1 MWDETAVLLYNHDY
15 LQRDMEKEGQT
26 ITHHAAPIAII
37 GIGGMFPQA
46 RNLQEYWTL
55 LKEGRDA
62 ITDIPATHWNPADYF
77 DRDQKARDKTYGAKG
92 GFLPPIEFDPLEFG
106 IVPNA
111 LEATDTS
118 QLLSLVVAQEA
129 LRDAGYLQREF
140 DRDRASVI
148 LGVTGAQELVISL
161 GARLGHPYWRK
172 ALQDAG
178 IADDIAQDVIE
189 RIRQQYVEWQENSFP
204 GLLGNVIAGR
214 IANRFD
220 FGGTNCVVD
229 AACASS
235 LSAAHLAMLELQR
248 GKADLVLTGGVDAF
262 NHIFMY
268 LCFSKTPALSP
279 SGHARPF
286 DQNCDG
292 TTLGE
297 GIGMVVLKRLA
308 DAQRDGD
315 KIYAVIRG
323 IGSSSDG
330 KGTSIYAPKAEGQVK
345 AYRNAYRDANV
356 APDTIEL
363 LEAHGTGT
371 AVGDAMEI
379 KGLIEFFT
387 PHKNGSTCALGSVKS
402 QIGHAKSAAGIAGL
416 IKVALALYH
425 KTLPPTIKVEK
436 PTSALESG
444 KTPFYVNTQKRVWPA
459 PESHPRRAALSAFG
473 FGGTNFHCVLEE
485 FTPKKT
491 QPDWT
496 GETQLLALSAPDLPA
511 LQAALNDINL
521 SQNWDE
527 LRRMAARSRRQFDAK
542 QAHRLVIIVE
552 RGQSD
557 LAKLLKNARIMLEK
571 NQGKASWNTPDGIFY
586 GSGAPG
592 KLGVIFPGQG
602 AQFVGMLRDMA
613 CQFPEFQDVLNAANR
628 IFGAE
633 DAQQRLSDLMYPQPA
648 FSDAEREQQTA
659 ALQSTQAAQ
668 PAIGAASLG
677 AYHVLKTF
685 GLAPDAVAGHSY
697 GELVALC
704 VAGVLDIETFFAMS
718 KLRGELMGQK
728 RGDKGSML
736 AVNGD
741 LKFVAEFIEK
751 EKIDLVIANKNAPQ
765 QIVLSGAT
773 SEVERAASL
782 LKARD
787 IRCKQLSV
795 AAAFHSSFVAD
806 ASGAFLEALRRVTIA
821 APQMAV
827 YADSTAQLYPPDATE
842 IRRLLAGQLANP
854 VEFLGIIEQMYASGV
869 RAFFE
874 VGPSAQ
880 MNGLIK
886 AILEGKPVEVF
897 SLDAG
902 KGQRSGEADLA
913 RALGQLA
920 ALGYDIRLA
929 QWDDAAVAE
938 DEPAAPKNRRMTVTL
953 CGANY
958 FKPKPPKPPVQKPM
972 APAKVTSNSL
982 NGADIPVR
990 QKSQQEMVTPQSKE
1004 PPQTGM
1010 SALPNQERMTT
1021 HSKSV
1026 SQTVGLSNGLSASD
1040 ALRMTQENLR
1050 ALQQF
1055 QQQTADL
1062 HRQFLE
1068 GQDATRQTF
1077 ERLFS
1082 QQQQLIL
1089 GNAAPSQASVQTP
1102 IFETPNA
1109 QSPVAAAPVIQPT
1122 PPLAAPQPP
1131 KFEPAAQPKP
1141 APETSHV
1148 VEVVMAVVAE
1158 KTGYP
1163 PDMLELDMGL
1173 DADLGIDSIKRVEI
1187 LSALQEKL
1195 PGAPEISSQQIGAI
1209 RTLRQVVELLGTGA
1223 EIAQPAPQSSAPATV
1238 KAGTPAPQIEAALL
1252 EVVAEK
1258 TGYPPD
1264 MLELDMGLDADLGID
1279 SIKRVEIFSALQ
1291 HKLPGTPEI
1300 SSAQIGA
1307 IRTLRQAVE
1316 MFGASAAQPSNGNG
1330 SRPKPPAIQAEATP
1344 DVANILLEVVAEKT
1358 GYPPD
1363 MLELD
1368 MGLDADLGIDSIKRV
1383 EIFSALQNKLPGAP
1397 EISSDQIGR
1406 LSKLRQIVDLFSVS
1420 GKTPLPQPAMTRH
1433 QSLPAGIDAKHA
1445 ESVLLQVVAEKTG
1458 YPAEMLDLD
1467 MALDADL
1474 GIDSIKRVEI
1484 FSALQ
1489 THLPGTPEITS
1500 DQIGRLRN
1508 LRQIIGALA
1517 RPAVTISP
1525 MIGALTPNDIPA
1537 EIPDEPEPAAPA
1549 ETLDRYVVMP
1559 VKLPDRPA
1567 AQAISLTPG
1576 ATILLTD
1583 DGSAV
1588 TDALENGLRQ
1598 RGFQPERLAWD
1609 SADSRL
1615 PEQLGGL
1622 ILIAPV
1628 NQADSGLL
1636 KQAFRLTQAA
1646 GNALQASPSLFV
1658 TIARLDGK
1666 FGFGDLAPET
1676 AVFSG
1681 GLAGLTKT
1689 VAREWPSAQCKA
1701 IDLALEVTADR
1712 LLEELF
1718 SRSPLEV
1725 GLAPDGRFT
1734 LQIEETP
1741 LSVAAPR
1748 QAEIGKDDVIVITG
1762 GARGVTAECAA
1773 ALAEAHQPTLILVGR
1788 SPLPG
1793 DEPAWLSHA
1802 NGDAAIKQAIMA
1814 NATRKMTPKEVGEE
1828 CQRVLMNR
1836 EMRANLR
1843 RLERAGAR
1851 VAYRSVDVRDAAAV
1865 RQLVDDAQREFGA
1878 ITGLIH
1884 GAGVLADRR
1893 IEKKTE
1899 AQFENVVSTKLDGA
1913 VNFLNALTANPL
1925 KCLVFFS
1932 STTARFGRI
1941 GQVDYAMA
1949 NETLNKLA
1957 QREARRRPDCRVVA
1971 LNWGPWAGGMVTPA
1985 LEKLFAQESIR
1996 LIPLQD
2002 GAAQLVNELSSSE
2015 AVEVL
2020 ILGKGSVLPQPDAPE
2035 DAPRSDLVL
2044 AFERIVTVETHSFLK
2059 SHVMNGR
2066 AVLPAAMTME
2076 WLAHAALH
2084 NHPGLALHGFDDLRI
2099 LKGVILEQR
2108 NAVTLQAMV
2117 GDARKEG
2124 KIFYVP
2130 VELQSA
2136 DVSGKRRRHA
2146 QATVLLTANLPQG
2159 ERRID
2164 EAELRLAP
2172 YSNGDIYQHCL
2183 FHGAD
2188 LRGIERVE
2196 GCSASGIAATAKA
2209 APAPSAW
2216 MQTPL
2221 RNHWLADPLML
2232 DSSFQLLI
2240 VWSFAEYQAGSLPSF
2255 IWKYRQFA
2263 PKFPTDGGR
2272 IAARIAQRDRH
2283 RAVADIEFFDRNGG
2297 LLARIEGYECA
2308 IDAALNAAFRRNTL
2322 EG

>member
-1 MWDETAVLLYNHDY
+1 
-15 LQRDMEKEGQT
+15 
-26 ITHHAAPIAII
+26 
-37 GIGGMFPQA
+37 
-46 RNLQEYWTL
+46 
-55 LKEGRDA
+55 
-62 ITDIPATHWNPADYF
+62 
-77 DRDQKARDKTYGAKG
+77 
-92 GFLPPIEFDPLEFG
+92 
-106 IVPNA
+106 
-111 LEATDTS
+111 
-118 QLLSLVVAQEA
+118 
-129 LRDAGYLQREF
+129 
-140 DRDRASVI
+140 
-148 LGVTGAQELVISL
+148 
-161 GARLGHPYWRK
+161 
-172 ALQDAG
+172 
-178 IADDIAQDVIE
+178 
-189 RIRQQYVEWQENSFP
+189 
-204 GLLGNVIAGR
+204 
-214 IANRFD
+214 
-220 FGGTNCVVD
+220 
-229 AACASS
+229 
-235 LSAAHLAMLELQR
+235 
-248 GKADLVLTGGVDAF
+248 
-262 NHIFMY
+262 
-268 LCFSKTPALSP
+268 
-279 SGHARPF
+279 
-286 DQNCDG
+286 
-292 TTLGE
+292 
-297 GIGMVVLKRLA
+297 
-308 DAQRDGD
+308 
-315 KIYAVIRG
+315 
-323 IGSSSDG
+323 
-330 KGTSIYAPKAEGQVK
+330 
-345 AYRNAYRDANV
+345 
-356 APDTIEL
+356 
-363 LEAHGTGT
+363 
-371 AVGDAMEI
+371 
-379 KGLIEFFT
+379 
-387 PHKNGSTCALGSVKS
+387 
-402 QIGHAKSAAGIAGL
+402 
-416 IKVALALYH
+416 
-425 KTLPPTIKVEK
+425 
-436 PTSALESG
+436 
-444 KTPFYVNTQKRVWPA
+444 
-459 PESHPRRAALSAFG
+459 
-473 FGGTNFHCVLEE
+473 
-485 FTPKKT
+485 
-491 QPDWT
+491 
-496 GETQLLALSAPDLPA
+496 
-511 LQAALNDINL
+511 
-521 SQNWDE
+521 
-527 LRRMAARSRRQFDAK
+527 
-542 QAHRLVIIVE
+542 
-552 RGQSD
+552 
-557 LAKLLKNARIMLEK
+557 
-571 NQGKASWNTPDGIFY
+571 
-586 GSGAPG
+586 
-592 KLGVIFPGQG
+592 
-602 AQFVGMLRDMA
+602 
-613 CQFPEFQDVLNAANR
+613 
-628 IFGAE
+628 
-633 DAQQRLSDLMYPQPA
+633 
-648 FSDAEREQQTA
+648 
-659 ALQSTQAAQ
+659 
-668 PAIGAASLG
+668 
-677 AYHVLKTF
+677 
-685 GLAPDAVAGHSY
+685 
-697 GELVALC
+697 
-704 VAGVLDIETFFAMS
+704 
-718 KLRGELMGQK
+718 
-728 RGDKGSML
+728 
-736 AVNGD
+736 
-741 LKFVAEFIEK
+741 
-751 EKIDLVIANKNAPQ
+751 
-765 QIVLSGAT
+765 
-773 SEVERAASL
+773 
-782 LKARD
+782 
-787 IRCKQLSV
+787 
-795 AAAFHSSFVAD
+795 
-806 ASGAFLEALRRVTIA
+806 
-821 APQMAV
+821 
-827 YADSTAQLYPPDATE
+827 
-842 IRRLLAGQLANP
+842 
-854 VEFLGIIEQMYASGV
+854 
-869 RAFFE
+869 
-874 VGPSAQ
+874 
-880 MNGLIK
+880 
-886 AILEGKPVEVF
+886 
-897 SLDAG
+897 
-902 KGQRSGEADLA
+902 
-913 RALGQLA
+913 
-920 ALGYDIRLA
+920 
-929 QWDDAAVAE
+929 
-938 DEPAAPKNRRMTVTL
+938 
-953 CGANY
+953 
-958 FKPKPPKPPVQKPM
+958 
-972 APAKVTSNSL
+972 
-982 NGADIPVR
+982 
-990 QKSQQEMVTPQSKE
+990 
-1004 PPQTGM
+1004 
-1010 SALPNQERMTT
+1010 
-1021 HSKSV
+1021 
-1026 SQTVGLSNGLSASD
+1026 
-1040 ALRMTQENLR
+1040 
-1050 ALQQF
+1050 
-1055 QQQTADL
+1055 
-1062 HRQFLE
+1062 
-1068 GQDATRQTF
+1068 
-1077 ERLFS
+1077 
-1082 QQQQLIL
+1082 
-1089 GNAAPSQASVQTP
+1089 
-1102 IFETPNA
+1102 
-1109 QSPVAAAPVIQPT
+1109 
-1122 PPLAAPQPP
+1122 
-1131 KFEPAAQPKP
+1131 
-1141 APETSHV
+1141 
-1148 VEVVMAVVAE
+1148 
-1158 KTGYP
+1158 
-1163 PDMLELDMGL
+1163 
-1173 DADLGIDSIKRVEI
+1173 
-1187 LSALQEKL
+1187 
-1195 PGAPEISSQQIGAI
+1195 
-1209 RTLRQVVELLGTGA
+1209 
-1223 EIAQPAPQSSAPATV
+1223 
-1238 KAGTPAPQIEAALL
+1238 
-1252 EVVAEK
+1252 
-1258 TGYPPD
+1258 
-1264 MLELDMGLDADLGID
+1264 MGLDADLGID

>member
-1 MWDETAVLLYNHDY
+1 
-15 LQRDMEKEGQT
+15 MEKEGQT

-62 ITDIPATHWNPADYF
+62 ITDIPATHWKPADYF

-161 GARLGHPYWRK
+161 GARLGHPHWRK

-178 IADDIAQDVIE
+178 VADDIAQDVIE

-235 LSAAHLAMLELQR
+235 LSAVHLAMLELQH
-248 GKADLVLTGGVDAF
+248 GKADLVLSGGVDAF
-262 NHIFMY
+262 NDIFMY
-268 LCFSKTPALSP
+268 MCFSKTPALSP

-297 GIGMVVLKRLA
+297 GIGLVVLKRLA

-315 KIYAVIRG
+315 KIYAVLRG

-345 AYRNAYRDANV
+345 AYRNAYRDARV

-387 PHKNGSTCALGSVKS
+387 PQMNGAKCALGSVKS

-436 PTSALESG
+436 PTAALESD
-444 KTPFYVNTQKRVWPA
+444 KTPFYVNTQKRVWPM
-459 PESHPRRAALSAFG
+459 PENHPRRAALSAFG

-485 FTPKKT
+485 FAPRKPH
-491 QPDWT
+491 PDWT

-511 LQAALNDINL
+511 LQAALDDINL
-521 SQNWDE
+521 SQSWDD
-527 LRRMAARSRRQFDAK
+527 LRRMAARARRKFDAK
-542 QAHRLVIIVE
+542 QAHRLVIVVE

-586 GSGAPG
+586 GSGTPG

-613 CQFPEFQDVLNAANR
+613 CQFPEFQDVLNAANHM
-628 IFGAE
+628 FGTE
-633 DAQQRLSDLMYPQPA
+633 FAQQRLSDLMYPQPV
-648 FSDAEREQQTA
+648 FSDAEREQQAA
-659 ALQSTQAAQ
+659 ALQTTQVAQ

-741 LKFVAEFIEK
+741 LKFVAEFIK
-751 EKIDLVIANKNAPQ
+751 NEKIDLVIANKNAPL

-821 APQMAV
+821 APQIAV
-827 YADSTAQLYPPDATE
+827 YADSTAQLYPSDAAE
-842 IRRLLAGQLANP
+842 IRRLLAEQLANP
-854 VEFLGIIEQMYASGV
+854 VDFLSIIENMYASGV

-920 ALGYDIRLA
+920 VLGYDIRLA
-929 QWDDAAVAE
+929 QWDGAAVAE
-938 DEPAAPKNRRMTVTL
+938 DESAAPKNRRMTVTL

-958 FKPKPPKPPVQKPM
+958 FKPKPPKPPVTMPVQAESAPVNKPEMSVKTPAASM
-972 APAKVTSNSL
+972 ANAPVNPPKPKTAQPAATAPVPPKTPTPPS
-982 NGADIPVR
+982 IPASR
-990 QKSQQEMVTPQSKE
+990 P
-1004 PPQTGM
+1004 
-1010 SALPNQERMTT
+1010 
-1021 HSKSV
+1021 
-1026 SQTVGLSNGLSASD
+1026 SNGLPASD

-1050 ALQQF
+1050 TLQQF

-1089 GNAAPSQASVQTP
+1089 GNAAPQIPLSQPQPAMPTP
-1102 IFETPNA
+1102 VFETKTPPA
-1109 QSPVAAAPVIQPT
+1109 AAPSAPVAAPHPVQAEPVVAPT
-1122 PPLAAPQPP
+1122 
-1131 KFEPAAQPKP
+1131 AAQPQP
-1141 APETSHV
+1141 APAQNRV
-1148 VEVVMAVVAE
+1148 AEVVMAVVAE

-1209 RTLRQVVELLGTGA
+1209 RTLRQVVDLLGKGA
-1223 EIAQPAPQSSAPATV
+1223 EIAQPAPQAAAPAIEIS
-1238 KAGTPAPQIEAALL
+1238 ASNAPQIEAVLL

-1258 TGYPPD
+1258 TGYPED
-1264 MLELDMGLDADLGID
+1264 MLDLEMGLDADLGID

-1307 IRTLRQAVE
+1307 IRTLRQVVE

-1358 GYPPD
+1358 GYPED
-1363 MLELD
+1363 MLDLE

-1420 GKTPLPQPAMTRH
+1420 GKTSFPQPAMTRH
-1433 QSLPAGIDAKHA
+1433 QPLPAGIDAKHA

-1525 MIGALTPNDIPA
+1525 MIGALTPNDIPT
-1537 EIPDEPEPAAPA
+1537 EIPDEPEPAAAPA
-1549 ETLDRYVVMP
+1549 ETLDRYVVLP

-1598 RGFQPERLAWD
+1598 RGFQPKRIAWD
-1609 SADSRL
+1609 SADLRL

-1628 NQADSGLL
+1628 NQADSVLL

-1646 GNALQASPSLFV
+1646 GNALQASPSLFATV
-1658 TIARLDGK
+1658 SRLDGK
-1666 FGFGDLAPET
+1666 FGFGYLAPET

-1701 IDLALEVTADR
+1701 IDLAPEVTADR

-1741 LSVAAPR
+1741 LSGAAPS
-1748 QAEIGKDDVIVITG
+1748 QAGIGKNDVIVITG

-1773 ALAEAHQPTLILVGR
+1773 ALAEAVQPTLILVGR

-1843 RLERAGAR
+1843 RIERAGAR

-1865 RQLVDDAQREFGA
+1865 RRLVDDAQREFGA

-1899 AQFENVVSTKLDGA
+1899 TQFESVVSTKLDGA
-1913 VNFLNALTANPL
+1913 VNFLNALAANPL
-1925 KCLVFFS
+1925 KCMVFFS

-1941 GQVDYAMA
+1941 GQADYAMA

-1971 LNWGPWAGGMVTPA
+1971 LNWGPWAGGMVTPV
-1985 LEKLFAQESIR
+1985 LEKLFAQENIR

-2020 ILGKGSVLPQPDAPE
+2020 ILGKGSVLPQPE
-2035 DAPRSDLVL
+2035 DAPHSDLAVT
-2044 AFERIVTVETHSFLK
+2044 FERTVTVDSHPFLR

-2066 AVLPAAMTME
+2066 AVLPTAMMME
-2076 WLAHAALH
+2076 WMAHAALH
-2084 NHPGLALHGFDDLRI
+2084 NHPGLALHGFDDFRV
-2099 LKGVILEQR
+2099 LKGVILEQ
-2108 NAVTLQAMV
+2108 NAAITLCALV

-2124 KIFYVP
+2124 KIFYAP

-2136 DVSGKRRRHA
+2136 DASGKWRRHA
-2146 QATVLLTANLPQG
+2146 QATVLLSAKLPQG

-2164 EAELRLAP
+2164 ESGLRLAP

-2188 LRGIERVE
+2188 LRGIQRVE

-2240 VWSFAEYQAGSLPSF
+2240 VWSCAEYQAGSLPSF
-2255 IWKYRQFA
+2255 IGKYRQFA
-2263 PKFPTDGGR
+2263 PKFPADGGR
-2272 IAARIAQRDRH
+2272 IAARIAQHDRH
-2283 RAVADIEFFDRNGG
+2283 RAVADIEFLDRNGG

>member
-1 MWDETAVLLYNHDY
+1 
-15 LQRDMEKEGQT
+15 ME
-26 ITHHAAPIAII
+26 HAEQIQAYPAPIAII
-37 GIGGMFPQA
+37 GIGGIFPQA

-62 ITDIPATHWNPADYF
+62 ITDIPATHWKPADYF
-77 DRDQKARDKTYGAKG
+77 DRDQKARDKTYGTKG

-148 LGVTGAQELVISL
+148 LGVTGSQELVISL

-235 LSAAHLAMLELQR
+235 LSAVHLAMLELQH
-248 GKADLVLTGGVDAF
+248 GKADLVLSGGVDAF
-262 NHIFMY
+262 NDIFMY
-268 LCFSKTPALSP
+268 MCFSKTPALSP

-315 KIYAVIRG
+315 KIYAVLRG

-345 AYRNAYRDANV
+345 AYRNAYRDAHV
-356 APDTIEL
+356 APETIEL

-371 AVGDAMEI
+371 AVGDATEI
-379 KGLIEFFT
+379 KGLTEFFT
-387 PHKNGSTCALGSVKS
+387 PQMNGAKCALGSVKS

-425 KTLPPTIKVEK
+425 KTLPPTIKVEN
-436 PTSALESG
+436 PTAALESG

-459 PESHPRRAALSAFG
+459 PENHPRRAALSAFG

-485 FTPKKT
+485 FAPKKT

-496 GETQLLALSAPDLPA
+496 GETQLLAFSTPDLPA
-511 LQAALNDINL
+511 LQAALDDINL
-521 SQNWDE
+521 SLSWDD
-527 LRRMAARSRRQFDAK
+527 LRRLTAHTRRKFDAK
-542 QAHRLVIIVE
+542 QAHRLIIVVE

-586 GSGAPG
+586 GSGAVSG

-628 IFGAE
+628 IFGTE
-633 DAQQRLSDLMYPQPA
+633 FAQQRLSDLMYPQPV
-648 FSDAEREQQTA
+648 FSDAEREQQAA
-659 ALQSTQAAQ
+659 ALQTTQVAQ

-677 AYHVLKTF
+677 AYHVLQTF

-741 LKFVAEFIEK
+741 LKFVAEFIK
-751 EKIDLVIANKNAPQ
+751 NEKIDLVIANKNAPQ
-765 QIVLSGAT
+765 QTVLSGAT
-773 SEVERAASL
+773 SEVERAAQL

-787 IRCKQLSV
+787 IRCKQLNV

-806 ASGAFLEALRRVTIA
+806 ASGAFLEALQRVTIA

-827 YADSTAQLYPPDATE
+827 YADSTAQLYPPDAAE

-854 VEFLGIIEQMYASGV
+854 VEFLGIIENMYASGV
-869 RAFFE
+869 RTFFE

-886 AILEGKPVEVF
+886 AILEGKAVEVL

-929 QWDDAAVAE
+929 QWDGAAAAE

-958 FKPKPPKPPVQKPM
+958 FKPKPAKPPVTTPISPVKSEAAPVSKPEM
-972 APAKVTSNSL
+972 SIKTPSASLSNT
-982 NGADIPVR
+982 PVN
-990 QKSQQEMVTPQSKE
+990 
-1004 PPQTGM
+1004 PPQTAAAT
-1010 SALPNQERMTT
+1010 SPQQSPQPVMTAPVPPKT
-1021 HSKSV
+1021 PAPPSIPASRP
-1026 SQTVGLSNGLSASD
+1026 SNGLPAAD

-1089 GNAAPSQASVQTP
+1089 GNAAPSQIPLSQPQPAMSTP
-1102 IFETPNA
+1102 VFETKMP
-1109 QSPVAAAPVIQPT
+1109 PAAVPSAPVIQP
-1122 PPLAAPQPP
+1122 AAPQPVKSEPIAPP
-1131 KFEPAAQPKP
+1131 KS
-1141 APETSHV
+1141 APEASRV
-1148 VEVVMAVVAE
+1148 AEVVMAVVAE

-1209 RTLRQVVELLGTGA
+1209 RTLRQVVELLGKG
-1223 EIAQPAPQSSAPATV
+1223 EKNAQPAPQAAAPAIEI
-1238 KAGTPAPQIEAALL
+1238 AALNAPQIEAVLL

-1258 TGYPPD
+1258 TGYPED
-1264 MLELDMGLDADLGID
+1264 ML
-1279 SIKRVEIFSALQ
+1279 
-1291 HKLPGTPEI
+1291 
-1300 SSAQIGA
+1300 
-1307 IRTLRQAVE
+1307 
-1316 MFGASAAQPSNGNG
+1316 N
-1330 SRPKPPAIQAEATP
+1330 
-1344 DVANILLEVVAEKT
+1344 LE
-1358 GYPPD
+1358 
-1363 MLELD
+1363 

-1420 GKTPLPQPAMTRH
+1420 GKTPFPQPVITRH
-1433 QSLPAGIDAKHA
+1433 QPLPAGIDAKHA

-1458 YPAEMLDLD
+1458 YSAEMLDLD

-1500 DQIGRLRN
+1500 DQIGRLHN

-1537 EIPDEPEPAAPA
+1537 EIPDETEPAAAPA
-1549 ETLDRYVVMP
+1549 ETLDRYVVAP

-1567 AQAISLTPG
+1567 AQAISLTSG

-1583 DGSAV
+1583 DGSAL

-1598 RGFQPERLAWD
+1598 RGFQPKRIVWN
-1609 SADSRL
+1609 SADLCL

-1628 NQADSGLL
+1628 NQADSVLL
-1636 KQAFRLTQAA
+1636 KQAFRLTQLA
-1646 GNALQASPSLFV
+1646 GNALKASPSFFV

-1676 AVFSG
+1676 TVFSG

-1689 VAREWPSAQCKA
+1689 VAREWPSVQCKA
-1701 IDLALEVTADR
+1701 IDLAPEVTADR

-1741 LSVAAPR
+1741 LFGAAPC

-1788 SPLPG
+1788 SPLPSA
-1793 DEPAWLSHA
+1793 EPAWLGHA
-1802 NGDAAIKQAIMA
+1802 NGEAAIKQAIMA
-1814 NATRKMTPKEVGEE
+1814 NATQKMTPKEVGEE

-1843 RLERAGAR
+1843 RIERAGAR
-1851 VAYRSVDVRDAAAV
+1851 VVYRSVDVRDAAAV
-1865 RQLVDDAQREFGA
+1865 RRLVDDAQREFGA

-1893 IEKKTE
+1893 IEEKTE
-1899 AQFENVVSTKLDGA
+1899 AQFESVVSTKLDGTT
-1913 VNFLNALTANPL
+1913 NFLNALAANPL
-1925 KCLVFFS
+1925 KCLVLFS

-1941 GQVDYAMA
+1941 GQADYAMA

-1985 LEKLFAQESIR
+1985 LEKLFKQENIHT
-1996 LIPLQD
+1996 IPMQA
-2002 GAAQLVNELSSSE
+2002 GAMQLVNELSSSE

-2020 ILGKGSVLPQPDAPE
+2020 ILGKGSVLPQPE
-2035 DAPRSDLVL
+2035 DEPRSDLAVT
-2044 AFERIVTVETHSFLK
+2044 FERMVTVDSHPFLR

-2066 AVLPAAMTME
+2066 AVLPTAMMME
-2076 WLAHAALH
+2076 WMAHAALH
-2084 NHPGLALHGFDDLRI
+2084 NQPGLALHGFDDFRI
-2099 LKGVILEQR
+2099 LKGVILDQPEG
-2108 NAVTLQAMV
+2108 VTLHALV

-2136 DVSGKRRRHA
+2136 DASGKRRRHA
-2146 QATVLLTANLPQG
+2146 QATVLLSARLPQG

-2164 EAELRLAP
+2164 ESGLHLAP
-2172 YSNGDIYQHCL
+2172 YSNGDIYQNCL

-2188 LRGIERVE
+2188 LRGIQRVE
-2196 GCSASGIAATAKA
+2196 GCSANGIAALTMG

-2216 MQTPL
+2216 MQAPL

-2240 VWSFAEYQAGSLPSF
+2240 VWSCAEYQAGSLPSF
-2255 IWKYRQFA
+2255 IGKYRQFA
-2263 PKFPTDGGR
+2263 PKFPADGGR
-2272 IAARIAQRDRH
+2272 IAARIVKHDRH
-2283 RAVADIEFFDRNGG
+2283 RAVADIEFLDRNGG
-2297 LLARIEGYECA
+2297 LLARIEGYECT
-2308 IDAALNAAFRRNTL
+2308 IDAALNAAFRRNAL